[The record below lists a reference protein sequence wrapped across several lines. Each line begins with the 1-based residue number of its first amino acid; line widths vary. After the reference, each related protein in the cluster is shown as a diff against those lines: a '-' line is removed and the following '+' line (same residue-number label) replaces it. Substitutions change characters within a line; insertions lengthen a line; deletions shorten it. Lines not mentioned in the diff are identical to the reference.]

1 MGKSLTQNIKTVAEK
16 YPQIYAY
23 TLPTMHDKVGWIK
36 VGETTR
42 KDVRDRILEQV
53 KTAAFDHSKE
63 YELKWAH
70 PAFLQDGTPFSDKE
84 LHSFYRKHQIKQ
96 GQNSDGRLSEW
107 FYFNDNPNRALHL
120 YRNFVAGDYR
130 QIQDGEVAPYQ
141 LRQEQAAAVAQTLAA
156 QKAGYTE
163 FLWNAKPRFGK
174 TLTTYDLMKKMDAV
188 NVLVVTN
195 RPAIAN
201 SWFDDFQQFIGKPYF
216 FVSESDSLKG
226 RDPLSRIDY
235 MKAIGQH
242 DMNSEEVQKYGE
254 SRQLNFVSLQ
264 DLKGSRY
271 FGGPYDKL
279 KDVADT
285 QWDLLVID
293 EAHEGVDTF
302 KTDVAFDQ
310 IKRKFTL
317 HLSGTPFKA
326 LAKGRFAPDQIYNW
340 SYADEQAAKQNWYAT
355 HAAKQEWDVLEE
367 NNPYEQLP
375 QLSMFTY
382 KLSDMIA
389 AQVNRGATLDGDH
402 NVEYMFDLNEFFATN
417 DGGRFVHESDVKKF
431 LDTLTSNE
439 KYPFSTNELR
449 RELKHTFWL
458 LNRVDSAKALKCLL
472 EEHPVFGGDNYKIL
486 LAVGQDSDT
495 ADLKAVRNAIRRNTK
510 TITLSVGQLTT
521 GVTIPEWTAVLMLSN
536 LKSPSLYMQAAFR
549 AQNPWTYQDEQG
561 NTYTKERAYVFD
573 FAPERTLIV
582 FDEFANN
589 LGQQGTDR
597 AENIRTLLNF
607 FPVIGEDNEGT
618 MVPLDAQQVLTI
630 PRAIKAKEVVKSGF
644 MSNFLF
650 DNVVGIF
657 QSTQAKD
664 ILDLLPP
671 ERSGWTTPSETTIH
685 VSDYVQDKLDDDGN
699 VALSRDFLQNKKE
712 SLFGT
717 GVYHVETLDKL
728 ETVLPEKHTESFARS
743 LAKEVVR
750 DIDLRPIQATYDVTK
765 TALDRI
771 EKRFEQAVQDVVNR
785 EAKEYEIVKAHIEKD
800 IQQATEELTTQDD
813 VADKVAAQALIDA
826 ERARRLAE
834 AQAQYRESVTQKV
847 QTAVET
853 QMETVVQ
860 QQEVKKVVAAKKE
873 TEDDVRAR
881 LRGFARTIPSFLM
894 AYGQPTT
901 TLSNFDTTI
910 DDTVFKEV
918 TGITLAQFRALRD
931 EYHFFSQT
939 VFDESIQEFLR
950 TKERLANYF
959 DVTQEEDIFDYIPP
973 QKTNQIFTPRSVVT
987 MMVDALEQENPT
999 IFQDKDK
1006 TFADLYM
1013 KSGLYLTEIVK
1024 RLYVGLAEQI
1034 PNNEERL
1041 RHILEH
1047 QIYGFAPTEIIYRIA
1062 RNFIFG
1068 FDERAQRISGAHIVC
1083 LDTTPYARGEAAQSF
1098 EDKCDELFGTSTN

>member
-417 DGGRFVHESDVKKF
+417 DGGRFVHEADVKKF

-458 LNRVDSAKALKCLL
+458 LNRVDSAKALKRLL

-495 ADLKAVRNAIRRNTK
+495 ADLKAVRNAIQRNTK

-750 DIDLRPIQATYDVTK
+750 DIDLQPIQATYDVAK
-765 TALDRI
+765 AALDRI

-1068 FDERAQRISGAHIVC
+1068 FGERAQRISDAHIVC

>member
-607 FPVIGEDNEGT
+607 FPVIGEDNEGN

-1068 FDERAQRISGAHIVC
+1068 FDERAQRISDAHIVC